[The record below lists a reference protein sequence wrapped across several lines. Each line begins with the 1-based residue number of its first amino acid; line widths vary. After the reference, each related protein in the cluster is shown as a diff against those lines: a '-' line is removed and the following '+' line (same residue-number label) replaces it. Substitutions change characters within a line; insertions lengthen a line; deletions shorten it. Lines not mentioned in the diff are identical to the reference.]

1 MLSVTAMAGCKKS
14 AETSAKAEPG
24 VAAGKV
30 IEVKGAVTLKHGD
43 ATRPLAAGE
52 SVEGDDTVITGA
64 DGNVVIE
71 LAHNAARW
79 ELGPNKQQRVRE
91 SIAWKA
97 AKSTGPVQHVEQDTA
112 AAGRP
117 AERNAAGTVATADV
131 EEAAPAPAAEAA
143 PMPQA
148 AMAPPEPAREEAK
161 APRPARRRA
170 AAAAPQEEAA
180 PAEAAMES
188 APAPVADVAV
198 GGGTRGG
205 ARVIA
210 KAAPPAPPPPPA
222 PGGGSLQSV
231 GKGAGGGGTSGAAG
245 AGAPNPTSVRSLLA
259 GKQSQLKMC
268 LADHTDEVKLVV
280 EVSAG
285 KPTVKLTSKT
295 EVSARLEGCVNKVV
309 KMISFEGDGSGT
321 LVLKP

>member
-1 MLSVTAMAGCKKS
+1 MTRMLRAVLLGMLSVTAMAGCKKS

-30 IEVKGAVTLKHGD
+30 VEVKGAVTLKHGD

-117 AERNAAGTVATADV
+117 AERNAAGTVASADV

-143 PMPQA
+143 PMPQP
-148 AMAPPEPAREEAK
+148 AMAAPEPARDEAP
-161 APRPARRRA
+161 APRPTRRRA

-180 PAEAAMES
+180 PAAAAMES

-198 GGGTRGG
+198 GGTRGG

-222 PGGGSLQSV
+222 PA
-231 GKGAGGGGTSGAAG
+231 AGG
-245 AGAPNPTSVRSLLA
+245 GAPNPTSVRSLLA

-280 EVSAG
+280 EVQAG
-285 KPTVKLTSKT
+285 KPTVKLTSKS